1 MSLTFPW
8 GDHWRATRTGKAKE
22 LRFWQWSQDLEKS
35 HVGSLN
41 KTCSLMFTLL
51 LGTKRDGLAQKV
63 TAQTEIVT
71 HTHVPTF
78 SKTWRILKEP
88 PKIADPGC
96 SKHIHIQK
104 WQMNGSCKIAWALT
118 KRLLVTT
125 KGSRVILD
133 TFSLRTYQMPMTD
146 ISGSQLAPQFSG
158 LALGA
163 GAWAQQAPLKLIEE
177 SAVVSTSRYW
187 TCSLLDNIQDYT
199 SIPVKSNP

>member
-1 MSLTFPW
+1 MFPDVHIAS
-8 GDHWRATRTGKAKE
+8 GYKKG
-22 LRFWQWSQDLEKS
+22 WS
-35 HVGSLN
+35 
-41 KTCSLMFTLL
+41 
-51 LGTKRDGLAQKV
+51 GTKSDCTDWNRDPYPHANFF
-63 TAQTEIVT
+63 ED
-71 HTHVPTF
+71 
-78 SKTWRILKEP
+78 LKEP

-104 WQMNGSCKIAWALT
+104 WQMNGSCKITWALT

-133 TFSLRTYQMPMTD
+133 TFSLRTYQMPMTH

-177 SAVVSTSRYW
+177 SAVVSSTFRYW